1 MQQLEGFVVDNSPDP
16 FVIACSNCPWDLD
29 PAFIRRFSRRIFIDM
44 PTPEDTE
51 KILQNKLENVA
62 MSTEFGPDVWAK
74 IVNMAKGRNLKM
86 FQTKKMTPFLGGT
99 KFGP

>member
-1 MQQLEGFVVDNSPDP
+1 VVDNSPDP